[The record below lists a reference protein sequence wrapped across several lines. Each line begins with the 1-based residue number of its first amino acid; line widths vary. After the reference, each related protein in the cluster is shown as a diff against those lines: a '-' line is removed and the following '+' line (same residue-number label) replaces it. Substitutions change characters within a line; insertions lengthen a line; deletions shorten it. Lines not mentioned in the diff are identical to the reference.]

1 MNFCIISAIKQVLTM
16 VPSLLL
22 PYIPP
27 PFQMRIIQTGKKLI
41 VVVVVLDD
49 ADVDVNKKFCYI
61 NVTEMFSK

>member
-16 VPSLLL
+16 VPFLLL

-41 VVVVVLDD
+41 VVVLDD
-49 ADVDVNKKFCYI
+49 ADGDVNKKFCYI

>member
-1 MNFCIISAIKQVLTM
+1 M
-16 VPSLLL
+16 VPFLLL
-22 PYIPP
+22 SYIPP

-41 VVVVVLDD
+41 VVVVLDD

>member
-16 VPSLLL
+16 VPFLLV

-27 PFQMRIIQTGKKLI
+27 PFQVRIIQTGKKLI
-41 VVVVVLDD
+41 VVVVLDD